1 MSEEMNKHW
10 HIALLIAIS
19 IALASIPMT
28 IIGSGQPDPGL
39 YLEFKLFKPVEDKYV
54 EETNILRTLGN
65 VTLCIYMDIVAPE
78 HAVPLASGCY
88 NGIPLIHVPYEVIK
102 PYIEKWFSTLRDWSI
117 PVRIIQK
124 HEIGLIIRAFVV
136 NNTSGE
142 VIYNIHDSI
151 PLTLGDFIE
160 AKAIY
165 YALAARSGV
174 YQVARGKTI
183 IETGRLKYYVNIAS
197 DKPTPTP
204 TTVEYELKFR
214 VTPENMTS
222 YLPSNYFKNVNGVLY
237 VKTPVMIIYNQYPF
251 SGYVMGSIIIAK
263 QDAKVELRLGF
274 NTAAPIESKVRNGE
288 IPSLTLNVGGTTF
301 GGQTYYF
308 GEIIGVPPEEV
319 GWIFIWGRPILD
331 YYRVWHCYQ
340 GGEFCY
346 YGEEMRTYISSVYI
360 VGNTIQGGWEGGW
373 PHSYIMNSFFN
384 GTNLTQLF
392 IPDTPLSDED
402 LDVNESITIEQI
414 TQYCDSCGGGF
425 EIGVPVG
432 SMGAIALCS
441 AFGYGLATSACIA
454 LTAVTGAFQ
463 VSLGFEGASIRIS
476 GVLENKG
483 RYNGIGYNIYENVTM
498 AISRYQ
504 YYEPPPWWCPWCS
517 GCYYNVPAGIYFRT
531 D

>member
-1 MSEEMNKHW
+1 MSEKMNKHW
-10 HIALLIAIS
+10 HIALLIAIF

-28 IIGSGQPDPGL
+28 IVWSGQLDPGV

-54 EETNILRTLGN
+54 EETNILRTMGN
-65 VTLCIYMDIVAPE
+65 VTLCMYIDIVAPE

-117 PVRIIQK
+117 PTRVIQK
-124 HEIGLIIRAFVV
+124 HEIGLIIRAFIV
-136 NNTSGE
+136 NNTNGE

-165 YALAARSGV
+165 YTLAARRRV
-174 YQVARGKTI
+174 YQVAHGKTI

-204 TTVEYELKFR
+204 TSIEYFLKFI

-237 VKTPVMIIYNQYPF
+237 VKTPVMIIYNQYPY
-251 SGYVMGSIIIAK
+251 SGHIMGSINIAGQK
-263 QDAKVELRLGF
+263 LRFGF
-274 NTAAPIESKVRNGE
+274 NAAAPIESKVRNGE
-288 IPSLTLNVGGTTF
+288 IPSLTLNSGGITF
-301 GGQTYYF
+301 KGQNYYF
-308 GEIIGVPPEEV
+308 GKIMDVPPEEV
-319 GWIFIWGRPILD
+319 RWIYIWSRPILE
-331 YYRVWHCYQ
+331 YYEVWHCYQ
-340 GGEFCY
+340 GGEICY
-346 YGEEMRTYISSVYI
+346 YEGEEIRTYISSVYI
-360 VGNTIQGGWEGGW
+360 VGSTIQGGWEGGW

-392 IPDTPLSDED
+392 IPDTPLSDGD

-441 AFGYGLATSACIA
+441 AFGYEPATPACIA
-454 LTAVTGAFQ
+454 LATVAGAFQ
-463 VSLGFEGASIRIS
+463 ASLGFEGASIYIS
-476 GVLENKG
+476 GGLENKG

-504 YYEPPPWWCPWCS
+504 YYQPPPWWCPWCS

>member
-504 YYEPPPWWCPWCS
+504 YYEPPTMVVS
-517 GCYYNVPAGIYFRT
+517 LV
-531 D
+531 